1 VVVAGQEMT
10 PLPPEGQVVV
20 QVDILTLQTLVP
32 QAPRDRETMVV
43 MPLMTNKVVVVV
55 VLVLRGAMRLLRLE
69 SVEMEG
75 LA

>member
-1 VVVAGQEMT
+1 
-10 PLPPEGQVVV
+10 VVV